1 MSFKNIIKDILGFIY
16 FNGYRKHLTRLGNRA
31 LIYHAFGMRLKH
43 DTYGISMS
51 INKFKEQINYL
62 SDNYKIIFARNYQDI
77 KGDSVSI
84 TIDDGYKDT
93 LDAVDILS
101 NYKIPFTL
109 FITSGFLDKK
119 NYLTTDDVIQISKLS
134 NAEIGSHGCSHNRLG
149 LLNYDQQVSELIESK
164 KILEEIIGDSVYGLS
179 FPHGS
184 HNTETLSIL
193 EKSNYSYAMSSVK
206 GINNEDCNKYLLRR
220 IEIINKDTIKNLERK
235 ILGYYDYY

>member
-1 MSFKNIIKDILGFIY
+1 
-16 FNGYRKHLTRLGNRA
+16 
-31 LIYHAFGMRLKH
+31 MRLKH

-51 INKFKEQINYL
+51 LNKFKEQINYL
-62 SDNYKIIFARNYQDI
+62 SDNYKIIFARNYQDFN
-77 KGDSVSI
+77 GNSVSI

-101 NYKIPFTL
+101 NNKIPFTL
-109 FITSGFLDKK
+109 FITSDFLNKK
-119 NYLTTDDVIQISKLS
+119 NYLTRDDVIQISKLS
-134 NAEIGSHGCSHNRLG
+134 NAEIGSHGCSHHRLG
-149 LLNYDQQVSELIESK
+149 LLNYDQQISELIESK
-164 KILEEIIGDSVYGLS
+164 KIIEEVIGDSIYGVS

-193 EKSNYSYAMSSVK
+193 EKSNYSYAMSSIK
-206 GINNEDCNKYLLRR
+206 GLNNEDCNKYLLKR